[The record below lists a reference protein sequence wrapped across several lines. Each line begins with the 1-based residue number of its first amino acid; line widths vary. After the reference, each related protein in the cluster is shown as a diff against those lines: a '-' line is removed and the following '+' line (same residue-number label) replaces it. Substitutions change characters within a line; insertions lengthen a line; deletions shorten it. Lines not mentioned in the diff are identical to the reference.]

1 MIINYFKITL
11 RTLVRQKSFA
21 AINLI
26 GLALGLSSGILIL
39 IYVLDEISFDKFHSK
54 ADRILRV
61 GTDMVDIK
69 SGSPNGKIEANGWP
83 IGKLL
88 EKDFPEVEKVV
99 YLANASNLQINH
111 EGKRFDERLF
121 YAGDA
126 FFSIFDF
133 PLLKGAP
140 GSALSKPYSI
150 VLTESAEKKY
160 FGDQDALGK
169 TITLADTVL
178 FQVTG
183 VMKDIPR
190 QSHMQFSMLLSFAT
204 YETRNPSFSYDDG
217 WGNLNV
223 RNYVLLKEGVDRDGL
238 ISKAA
243 NLYMDYVKDEMKQ
256 WGMFMYVRFEGLN
269 DIYLNTKRGNGMG
282 PVGSMDRLYIVSGI
296 AIFVILLACINFIN
310 LATARSVHRAKE
322 VGLRKAV
329 GSSRK
334 SLINQFLCESFF
346 LTLLSL
352 IVAIALLG
360 VALPFFN
367 QLLNKDYDL
376 SWLTDFRV
384 VTGIILLALLISF
397 LSGYYPALV
406 ISSLKPSEVLKGKLT
421 TSQRGI
427 QLRRFLVIFQFS
439 ISTGLIICTFT
450 VLSQL
455 DFMLN
460 RDLGFDGRQILVLD
474 ADRVTDR
481 GGSGSS
487 SASTLPFK
495 TELQSLTSVEAVTFT
510 NAVPGR
516 PGWMG
521 QWAFAEERPNEGS
534 IGMEYMAIDEDYLK
548 TLGLTLIAGKN
559 FDVKSPAD
567 IADGLIINETAAI
580 KLGWG
585 SAENAIGKKINSPS
599 KHPAGTVIGVVKDY
613 HELGL
618 QQLIYPMAM
627 DYNPAR
633 SRYFA
638 VQFKT
643 TGTADF
649 LNDLQALWKKH
660 YNGYDFKYFFLDE
673 NFARQYQAEQRLA
686 NLFTAFSIITI
697 VVAMMGLVG
706 LISFMVTARTKEI
719 GIRKVLGASVVSIT
733 QLLSKEFLKLVFI
746 AIILATPLTWYLMNN
761 WLEKF
766 AYRTTTNVTLFL
778 VAGVI
783 TLGIAL
789 FTISF
794 QAIKAA
800 LSNPVDSL
808 RNE

>member
-1 MIINYFKITL
+1 MLLNYFKITL
-11 RTLVRQKSFA
+11 RTLTRQLGFSS
-21 AINLI
+21 INLI
-26 GLALGLSSGILIL
+26 GLALGLASGILIL
-39 IYVLDEISFDKFHSK
+39 IYVLDETSFDKFHTK
-54 ADRILRV
+54 ADRIVRV

-69 SGSPNGKIEANGWP
+69 SGELNGAIETNGWP

-88 EKDFPEVEKVV
+88 ENDFPEVEKVV
-99 YLANASNLQINH
+99 YIANASGLQVNH

-121 YAGDA
+121 FAGDA

-133 PLLKGAP
+133 PVTKGDP
-140 GSALSKPYSI
+140 NTALTKPNSI

-169 TITLADTVL
+169 TLTLGDSLV
-178 FQVTG
+178 FEVTA
-183 VMKDIPR
+183 VMKDVPR
-190 QSHMQFSMLLSFAT
+190 QSHMQFSMLLSFDS
-204 YETRNPSFSYDDG
+204 YRIFNPDFSYEDG

-223 RNYVLLKEGVDRDGL
+223 RNYVLLKEGADKTNL
-238 ISKAA
+238 TSKAA
-243 NLYMDYVKDEMKQ
+243 NLYMDYVKEEMKQ
-256 WGMFMYVRFEGLN
+256 WGMFMYVRFESLD

-282 PVGSMDRLYIVSGI
+282 TLGSTERLYVVSGI

-310 LATARSVHRAKE
+310 LATARSAHRAKE
-322 VGLRKAV
+322 VGLRKVV

-334 SLINQFLCESFF
+334 SLIYQFLSESFL
-346 LTLLSL
+346 LTVLSL
-352 IVAIALLG
+352 VVAIALLG

-367 QLLNKDYDL
+367 QILNKDYGL

-384 VTGIILLALLISF
+384 MVGVAGLVGLVSF

-406 ISSLKPSEVLKGKLT
+406 ISSLRPSEVLKGKLT

-427 QLRRFLVIFQFS
+427 HLRRFLVIFQFS

-460 RDLGFDGRQILVLD
+460 RDLGFTGNQVLVLD
-474 ADRVTDR
+474 AGKVTDL
-481 GGSGSS
+481 
-487 SASTLPFK
+487 STQPFK
-495 TELQSLTSVEAVTFT
+495 NELQSLTSVETVTFT
-510 NAVPGR
+510 NAVPGK

-521 QWAFAEERPNEGS
+521 QWANAVDSPDKGS
-534 IGMEYMAIDEDYLK
+534 IGMEYMSIDEDYLK
-548 TLGLTLIAGKN
+548 TLGLTLVAGRN
-559 FDVKSPAD
+559 FDLKSPAE
-567 IADGLIINETAAI
+567 IAEGLIINETAVT

-585 SAENAIGKKINSPS
+585 TPDNAIGKKIDSPS

-627 DYNPAR
+627 DYNPDA
-633 SRYFA
+633 SRYYA
-638 VQFKT
+638 IRFKT

-649 LNDLQALWKKH
+649 IKDLQGLWKKH
-660 YNGYDFKYFFLDE
+660 YDGFDFKYFFLDE
-673 NFARQYQAEQRLA
+673 NFAKQYQTEQRLA
-686 NLFTAFSIITI
+686 NLFTAFSVVTIII
-697 VVAMMGLVG
+697 AMMGLVG
-706 LISFMVTARTKEI
+706 LISFMVNARTKEI
-719 GIRKVLGASVVSIT
+719 GIRKVLGASVLGIT
-733 QLLSKEFLKLVFI
+733 QLLSREFIRLVII
-746 AIILATPLTWYLMNN
+746 AVVIATPLTWYLMNS

-766 AYRTTTNVTLFL
+766 AYRTTTNATLFI
-778 VAGVI
+778 VAGII

-789 FTISF
+789 FTVSF

-800 LSNPVDSL
+800 LANPVDSL
-808 RNE
+808 RSE